1 MRSLSSRIAAL
12 DSPSSRVNIMTRVP
26 RASRSDLIEQI
37 ERTFTHEAATLTGAC
52 VDQSQRHGVALYLVG
67 GALRDLLRGQP
78 GPMRE
83 IDLVVEGEVE
93 AIARAAAQA
102 SKADLT
108 LFPRFLTARLRLGSA
123 TVDLASARRER
134 YPEPAA
140 SPVVRPAAIEADL
153 PRRDFSVNAVAL
165 ALTSARRSELLDPC
179 GGLGDLRAR
188 RIRVLHT
195 RSFIHDPA
203 RLLRACRYA
212 ARLEGRLSRE
222 TMRLLRRDASGL
234 QGLSQERFGA
244 EWRRLL
250 EDKAADGALRRAV
263 EWGLT
268 EAAVPGW
275 RPAPRLRHAW
285 ARLGG
290 RERRQSEHFWALHAL
305 VEESALT
312 QRAATHCALRRKERQ
327 ALERGLSLRQRHS
340 RIAARALAPSA
351 AATLLR
357 GEPESVVEAAA
368 ALWTGR
374 AGERVRRYL
383 AAWRDVESPLSAAD
397 LAALGLC
404 DAALG
409 TWRAELRDAV
419 LDGELSEDAS
429 GWSRK
434 QAARKWVRQKVRQRV
449 G

>member
-1 MRSLSSRIAAL
+1 MTSMDRAL
-12 DSPSSRVNIMTRVP
+12 
-26 RASRSDLIEQI
+26 RSDLIEQI
-37 ERTFTHEAATLTGAC
+37 ERTFAHEAATLTCAC
-52 VDQSQRHGVALYLVG
+52 VGQSQRHGAALYLVG

-134 YPEPAA
+134 YPEPTAP
-140 SPVVRPAAIEADL
+140 PVVWPAAIEADL
-153 PRRDFSVNAVAL
+153 PRRDFSINAVAL
-165 ALTSARRSELLDPC
+165 ALTNARRGELVDPC
-179 GGLGDLRAR
+179 SGLRDLRAR

-212 ARLEGRLSRE
+212 ARLEGRLSRK

-234 QGLSQERFGA
+234 QELSQERFGA

-268 EAAVPGW
+268 EAAVRGW

-290 RERRQSEHFWALHAL
+290 RGRRQGEHFWALHGL
-305 VEESALT
+305 VEEPALA
-312 QRAATHCALRRKERQ
+312 QRVATHCALRRKEGR
-327 ALERGLSLRQRHS
+327 ALERGLSLQQHRS
-340 RIAARALAPSA
+340 RIAARSLAPSA
-351 AATLLR
+351 AATSFR
-357 GEPESVVEAAA
+357 GEPVSVIEAAA

-374 AGERVRRYL
+374 AGERARLYL
-383 AAWRDVESPLSAAD
+383 SAWRDAESPLSAAE

-404 DAALG
+404 DATLG
-409 TWRAELRDAV
+409 TWRAALRDAV
-419 LDGELSEDAS
+419 LDGELSES
-429 GWSRK
+429 GDGRSRK
-434 QAARKWVRQKVRQRV
+434 QAARRWVRQKAAQQV